1 MTKKKEAKFLLRI
14 DEDLL
19 ELVRVKAKEEKRS
32 VNNMINVLV
41 ERVFNTKD

>member
-19 ELVRVKAKEEKRS
+19 ELVKIQAEEEKRS
-32 VNNMINVLV
+32 INNMINVLV
-41 ERVFNTKD
+41 ERVFNKE